1 MLDAKEMLEVRNGIN
16 KPFPICG
23 WLNNDGHPLVIGFAG
38 KARSGKDTA
47 GKYLVDNYQFLRYS
61 FAQPLKDATKIMF
74 NLTDKQIKNKEKPAE
89 PWGRSP
95 RELYQK
101 VGTDIAR
108 NIDVNV
114 WVKGAEIFKNENP
127 GRSIVITDVRF
138 SNEALWIRSQGGVVV
153 FLESKTRGIYE
164 NSGHSSENG
173 LTGEDVDL
181 IIEND
186 GTIEALHVKL
196 EEMRGQKVS

>member
-1 MLDAKEMLEVRNGIN
+1 MLN
-16 KPFPICG
+16 PFPICG
-23 WLNNDGHPLVIGFAG
+23 WTRNGKPVVIGFAG

-47 GKYLVDNYQFLRYS
+47 GAYLVDEYQFLRYS

-74 NLTDKQIKNKEKPAE
+74 HLTDKQIENKEEAAE
-89 PWGRSP
+89 PWGKSP

-108 NIDVNV
+108 AIDPNV
-114 WVKGAEIFKNENP
+114 WVKGAEIFKKDNP

-138 SNEALWIRSQGGVVV
+138 SNEASWIRSQGGVVV
-153 FLESKTRGIYE
+153 FLESKTRGIHE
-164 NSGHSSENG
+164 HTGHSSENG

>member
-1 MLDAKEMLEVRNGIN
+1 MN

-23 WLNNDGHPLVIGFAG
+23 WLNNDNQPLIVGFAG

-47 GKYLVDNYQFLRYS
+47 GAYLVDNYQFLRYS

-74 NLTDKQIKNKEKPAE
+74 HLTDKQIENKEKPAE

-114 WVKGAEIFKNENP
+114 WVKGAEIFKNDNP

-138 SNEALWIRSQGGVVV
+138 SNEAFWIRDQGGIVVY
-153 FLESKTRGIYE
+153 LQSETRGIYE
-164 NSGHSSENG
+164 NGEHSSENG
-173 LTGEDVDL
+173 MKGDDVD
-181 IIEND
+181 IIIQND
-186 GTIEALHVKL
+186 GTINALHEKL
-196 EEMRGQKVS
+196 EELKTERSFA

>member
-1 MLDAKEMLEVRNGIN
+1 MNN
-16 KPFPICG
+16 PFPIFG
-23 WLNNDGHPLVIGFAG
+23 WTNKDGQPLVIGFAG

-47 GKYLVDNYQFLRYS
+47 GEYLVDRYKFLRYS

-74 NLTDKQIKNKEKPAE
+74 NLTDKQVEEKDKPAE

-101 VGTDIAR
+101 IGTDIAR

-114 WVKGAEIFKNENP
+114 WVKGCDIFKKDNP

-138 SNEALWIRSQGGVVV
+138 SNEAFWIRQQGGVVI
-153 FLESKTRGIYE
+153 FLESKTRGIY
-164 NSGHSSENG
+164 NNTRHSSENG
-173 LTGEDVDL
+173 LTGEDVDAV
-181 IIEND
+181 IEND
-186 GTIEALHVKL
+186 GTIEALYEKI
-196 EEMRGQKVS
+196 EELKG

>member
-1 MLDAKEMLEVRNGIN
+1 MN
-16 KPFPICG
+16 KPFPILG
-23 WLNNDGHPLVIGFAG
+23 WCNSDGNPAVIGFAG

-47 GKYLVDNYQFLRYS
+47 GKYLVDQYHFLRYS

-74 NLTDKQIKNKEKPAE
+74 HLTEKQIENKEKPAE

-101 VGTDIAR
+101 LGTDIAR

-114 WVKGAEIFKNENP
+114 WVKGAEIFMHNNP

-138 SNEALWIRSQGGVVV
+138 SNEAYWIRNQGGVVI

-164 NSGHSSENG
+164 NSSHSSENG

-186 GTIEALHVKL
+186 GTIEALHEKIEDL
-196 EEMRGQKVS
+196 RREKVT

>member
-1 MLDAKEMLEVRNGIN
+1 MRSYKMKNPFP
-16 KPFPICG
+16 KKFPICG
-23 WLNNDGHPLVIGFAG
+23 WLNNDGQPLVIGFAG

-47 GKYLVDNYQFLRYS
+47 GAYLVDQYQFLRYS
-61 FAQPLKDATKIMF
+61 FAQPLKDATNIMF
-74 NLTDKQIKNKEKPAE
+74 HLTDKQIENKEKPAE
-89 PWGRSP
+89 PWGMSP
-95 RELYQK
+95 RDLYQR

-108 NIDVNV
+108 AIDVNV
-114 WVKGAEIFKNENP
+114 WVKGADIFKNDNP

-138 SNEALWIRSQGGVVV
+138 SNEAFWIRSQGGIVV
-153 FLESKTRGIYE
+153 FLESKTRGIFE
-164 NSGHSSENG
+164 GSGHSSENG

-196 EEMRGQKVS
+196 EEMRGQKVA

>member
-1 MLDAKEMLEVRNGIN
+1 M
-16 KPFPICG
+16 FPIFG
-23 WLNNDGHPLVIGFAG
+23 WTNNDGEPLVIGFAG

-47 GKYLVDNYQFLRYS
+47 GAYLVDQYQFLRYS
-61 FAQPLKDATKIMF
+61 FAQPLKEATKIMF
-74 NLTDKQIKNKEKPAE
+74 SLTDKQIENKEKPAE

-114 WVKGAEIFKNENP
+114 WVKGADIFMQKNP
-127 GRSIVITDVRF
+127 GRSIVVTDVRF
-138 SNEALWIRSQGGVVV
+138 SNEAYWIRNKGGVVV

-164 NSGHSSENG
+164 NSEHSSENG
-173 LTGEDVDL
+173 LSSEDVD
-181 IIEND
+181 IVIQND
-186 GTIEALHVKL
+186 GTINALYEKIEGMREAV
-196 EEMRGQKVS
+196 

>member
-1 MLDAKEMLEVRNGIN
+1 M
-16 KPFPICG
+16 FPICG
-23 WLNNDGHPLVIGFAG
+23 WTNRDNQPLVIGFAG

-47 GKYLVDNYQFLRYS
+47 GKYLVDEYQFLRYS

-74 NLTDKQIKNKEKPAE
+74 HLTDKQIENKEKPAE

-114 WVKGAEIFKNENP
+114 WVKGAEIFKVSYEDFAKQIEKNFE
-127 GRSIVITDVRF
+127 RLF
-138 SNEALWIRSQGGVVV
+138 SKAKIQRP
-153 FLESKTRGIYE
+153 
-164 NSGHSSENG
+164 
-173 LTGEDVDL
+173 
-181 IIEND
+181 
-186 GTIEALHVKL
+186 AA
-196 EEMRGQKVS
+196 

>member
-1 MLDAKEMLEVRNGIN
+1 MN

-23 WLNNDGHPLVIGFAG
+23 WTNKDNQPLIVGFAG

-47 GKYLVDNYQFLRYS
+47 GAYLVENYQFLRYS

-74 NLTDKQIKNKEKPAE
+74 HLTDKQIENKEKPAE

-114 WVKGAEIFKNENP
+114 WVKGADIFRQENP

-138 SNEALWIRSQGGVVV
+138 SNEADWIRSHGGVVI
-153 FLESKTRGIYE
+153 FLESKTRGIHE
-164 NSGHSSENG
+164 HTEHSSENG
-173 LTGEDVDL
+173 LSAEDVDV

-186 GTIEALHVKL
+186 GTIEALYVKL
-196 EEMRGQKVS
+196 EEMRGEKVT

>member
-1 MLDAKEMLEVRNGIN
+1 M
-16 KPFPICG
+16 FPICG
-23 WLNNDGHPLVIGFAG
+23 WTNRNGQPLIIGFAG

-47 GKYLVDNYQFLRYS
+47 GKYLVDEYQFLRYS

-74 NLTDKQIKNKEKPAE
+74 HLTDKQIENKEKPAE

-114 WVKGAEIFKNENP
+114 WVKGAEIFKNDNP

-138 SNEALWIRSQGGVVV
+138 SNEAFWIRDQGGIVVY
-153 FLESKTRGIYE
+153 LQSETRGIYE
-164 NSGHSSENG
+164 NGEHSSENG
-173 LTGEDVDL
+173 MKGDDVD
-181 IIEND
+181 IIIQND
-186 GTIEALHVKL
+186 GTINALHEKL
-196 EEMRGQKVS
+196 EELKTERSFA

>member
-1 MLDAKEMLEVRNGIN
+1 MD

-23 WLNNDGHPLVIGFAG
+23 WLNNDNQPLIVGFAG

-47 GKYLVDNYQFLRYS
+47 GAYLVDNYQFLRYS

-74 NLTDKQIKNKEKPAE
+74 HLTDKQIENKEKE
-89 PWGRSP
+89 VNPWGRPP

-108 NIDVNV
+108 AIDVNV
-114 WVKGAEIFKNENP
+114 WVKGADIFMRENP

-138 SNEALWIRSQGGVVV
+138 SNEAFWIRDQGGIVVY
-153 FLESKTRGIYE
+153 LQSETRGIYE
-164 NSGHSSENG
+164 NGEHSSENG
-173 LTGEDVDL
+173 MKGDDVD
-181 IIEND
+181 IIIQND
-186 GTIEALHVKL
+186 GTINALHEKL
-196 EEMRGQKVS
+196 EELKTERSFA

>member
-1 MLDAKEMLEVRNGIN
+1 MN
-16 KPFPICG
+16 KPFPILG
-23 WLNNDGHPLVIGFAG
+23 WTNKDGQALVIGFAG

-47 GKYLVDNYQFLRYS
+47 GKYLVDQYQFLRYS

-74 NLTDKQIKNKEKPAE
+74 HLTDKQIENKEKPAE

-114 WVKGAEIFKNENP
+114 WVKGADIFKKDNP

-138 SNEALWIRSQGGVVV
+138 SNEAFWIREQGGVVI
-153 FLESKTRGIYE
+153 FLESKTRGIQE
-164 NSGHSSENG
+164 HTGHSSENG
-173 LTGEDVDL
+173 LSGKDVDL

-186 GTIEALHVKL
+186 GTIEALHEKL
-196 EEMRGQKVS
+196 EAMRG

>member
-1 MLDAKEMLEVRNGIN
+1 M
-16 KPFPICG
+16 FPICG
-23 WLNNDGHPLVIGFAG
+23 WTINGKPALIGFAG

-47 GKYLVDNYQFLRYS
+47 GKYLVDQYHFLRYS

-74 NLTDKQIKNKEKPAE
+74 HLTEKQIENKEKPAE

-127 GRSIVITDVRF
+127 GRSIVITDVRC
-138 SNEALWIRSQGGVVV
+138 SNEAFWIRSQGGVVV

-196 EEMRGQKVS
+196 EEMRGQNVAGDIFVIH